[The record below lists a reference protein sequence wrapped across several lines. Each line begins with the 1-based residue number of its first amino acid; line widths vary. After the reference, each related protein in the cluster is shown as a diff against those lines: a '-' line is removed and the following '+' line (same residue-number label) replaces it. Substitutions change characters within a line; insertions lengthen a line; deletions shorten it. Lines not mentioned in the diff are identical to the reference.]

1 MKKKIKK
8 IYLQQKKRSL
18 KKIKGTFEKPRLAV
32 FRSHL
37 HIYAQLIDDN
47 AGKTLASSSTVDKE
61 LSKILDHTGNI
72 EAALKVGQ
80 ELAKRA
86 LQKEIQAVV
95 FDRGKKR
102 YHGRIKA
109 LAEGAR
115 NEGLIF

>member
-1 MKKKIKK
+1 MKKRIKK

-18 KKIKGTFEKPRLAV
+18 KKIKGTSEKPRLAV
-32 FRSHL
+32 FRSHS

-47 AGKTLASSSTVDKE
+47 SGKTLTSSSTLDKE
-61 LSKILDHTGNI
+61 LSKLLDNTGNK

-86 LQKEIQAVV
+86 LQKDIQAVV
-95 FDRGKKR
+95 FDRGKKK